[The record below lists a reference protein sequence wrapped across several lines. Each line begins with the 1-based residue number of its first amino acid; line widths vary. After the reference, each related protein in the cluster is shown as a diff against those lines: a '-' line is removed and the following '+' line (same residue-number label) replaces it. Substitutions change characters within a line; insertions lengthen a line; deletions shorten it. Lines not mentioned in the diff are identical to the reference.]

1 MFNGTWQC
9 SNLHYESTKLPKTVY
24 FNELLRNQI
33 TMNCIMDVIDIANN
47 SLEFE
52 STTPLTFIIVAYLS
66 CMQKFSRA
74 DYFDRK
80 LVDSSLHV

>member
-52 STTPLTFIIVAYLS
+52 STTPLTFII
-66 CMQKFSRA
+66 
-74 DYFDRK
+74 
-80 LVDSSLHV
+80 LHILAACKNFPGQIILTVN